1 MSMKWFNYF
10 TVVLSITF
18 IWSCNSD
25 NLKSDAYGNIESD
38 DVTVSAEVNGRLAEL
53 KIDEGIRVDVNQLI
67 GIVDTIPQILKLNQ
81 LKAQLNAVKA
91 KLQGVDAQT
100 AVQDEQIGVLKKE
113 LDRVKKLM
121 ADSAATQRQLDD
133 IEGKY
138 NIALRQLIAFDAQRS
153 GVLAEIDAVEAQIAQ
168 ADDLLKRC
176 RILSPISGIVISRY
190 VNAGELVAVG
200 KPICKIAKLDTVYA
214 RVYIDETQL
223 PEFSIGR
230 KVKILSD
237 MINGGLK
244 EDIGE
249 IAWISSEAEFTPK
262 IIQTRNERVNL
273 VYAVKVRIP
282 NPNGYFKIGMP
293 VEVRIRD

>member
-1 MSMKWFNYF
+1 MKWFNYF
-10 TVVLSITF
+10 TVVLSIAF

-53 KIDEGIRVDVNQLI
+53 KIDEGIKVDVNQLI
-67 GIVDTIPQILKLNQ
+67 GIVDTIPQVLKLNQ

-138 NIALRQLIAFDAQRS
+138 NIALRQRIAFDAQRS

-168 ADDLLKRC
+168 VGDLLKRC
-176 RILSPISGIVISRY
+176 RIISPISGIVISRY
-190 VNAGELVAVG
+190 VNEGELVAVG

-249 IAWISSEAEFTPK
+249 IAWVSSEAEFTPK